1 MIFARFG
8 GPPRVF
14 GIYVQ
19 TIGTLQH
26 TFEAS
31 ITKKEATFE
40 EAFNLKTGVMHL
52 NNELCQAQMQVQR
65 DALTIQALELAKSN
79 FIGMQSQLW
88 CCLKVKFVIV
98 DFSPFCEV
106 WIWPMMCNGHFWIK
120 KTMNFPFIHFKQGL
134 NFVHFQNFTFIL

>member
-40 EAFNLKTGVMHL
+40 EAFNLKIGVMRL

-106 WIWPMMCNGHFWIK
+106 
-120 KTMNFPFIHFKQGL
+120 
-134 NFVHFQNFTFIL
+134 